1 MDARDQQGEDSKS
14 TDRGKRKMDGEEDS
28 KPVINQQ
35 MASQSPNIGCSQLY
49 FHVIEI
55 AADKVGYVVGKNR
68 ATIGGIQQS
77 SGAWI
82 WIESGNA
89 PGTYRRVHLGGT
101 REQIQS
107 AEKDIY
113 EVLGQ
118 CPDRRANPIPHRHL
132 PEPSSYGY
140 INRPGLR
147 PESQAVGSYPAHS
160 SYYGDSSTQP
170 SLWGPMPRSLS
181 IHPSNLGNHPIQPA
195 AQYQANPSGRHPTAH
210 WPGSLWN
217 HPIQPAAQDHSN
229 PSGGHP
235 AVPWPGS
242 LWNHP
247 IQPVAQYQANPSAMP
262 PAPWPGSD
270 LPSSSSAN
278 YGYHANPSTTP
289 ATSQS
294 GTCPAPLFDTTNNP
308 PTHVTTQSQTTTS
321 GMPSESSREII
332 PATQLHHNK
341 PIQPEAGDE
350 AYSSAMHASTSRKRQ
365 RK

>member
-1 MDARDQQGEDSKS
+1 
-14 TDRGKRKMDGEEDS
+14 
-28 KPVINQQ
+28 

-82 WIESGNA
+82 WIESGECT

-118 CPDRRANPIPHRHL
+118 CPDRRVNPIPHRHL

-147 PESQAVGSYPAHS
+147 PESQAAGSYPAHS

-170 SLWGPMPRSLS
+170 SLWGPMPSPSGRHAAPSPGSLS

-247 IQPVAQYQANPSAMP
+247 IQPAAQYQANPSAMP

-332 PATQLHHNK
+332 PATQLHHNN

-350 AYSSAMHASTSRKRQ
+350 AYSSAMHASTSRKHQ

>member
-1 MDARDQQGEDSKS
+1 MLITSDQF
-14 TDRGKRKMDGEEDS
+14 
-28 KPVINQQ
+28 VN
-35 MASQSPNIGCSQLY
+35 L
-49 FHVIEI
+49 
-55 AADKVGYVVGKNR
+55 
-68 ATIGGIQQS
+68 
-77 SGAWI
+77 
-82 WIESGNA
+82 
-89 PGTYRRVHLGGT
+89 L
-101 REQIQS
+101 
-107 AEKDIY
+107 
-113 EVLGQ
+113 Q
-118 CPDRRANPIPHRHL
+118 CPDRRVNPIPHRHL

-147 PESQAVGSYPAHS
+147 PEFQAAGSYPAHS

-170 SLWGPMPRSLS
+170 SLWGPMPSPSGRHAAPSSGSLS

-195 AQYQANPSGRHPTAH
+195 AQYQANPSGRHPAAP

-217 HPIQPAAQDHSN
+217 HPIQPAAQDQAN

-247 IQPVAQYQANPSAMP
+247 IQPAAQYQANPSAMP

-294 GTCPAPLFDTTNNP
+294 GTCPAPLEYYTPHVVYHDPISPGFSYQANETVMRPVSQPGAYPIPLFDTTNNP
-308 PTHVTTQSQTTTS
+308 PTHATTQSQTTTS

-332 PATQLHHNK
+332 PATQLHHNN

-350 AYSSAMHASTSRKRQ
+350 AYPSAMHASTSRKRQ

>member
-28 KPVINQQ
+28 KPVINQP

-82 WIESGNA
+82 W
-89 PGTYRRVHLGGT
+89 VLHLGGT

-107 AEKDIY
+107 AEKTFMRC
-113 EVLGQ
+113 L

-170 SLWGPMPRSLS
+170 SLWGPMPT
-181 IHPSNLGNHPIQPA
+181 

-247 IQPVAQYQANPSAMP
+247 IQPAAQYQANPSAMP

-278 YGYHANPSTTP
+278 YGYHENPSTTP

-294 GTCPAPLFDTTNNP
+294 GTCPAPLFDTTSNP

-332 PATQLHHNK
+332 PATQLHHNN

-350 AYSSAMHASTSRKRQ
+350 AYSSATHASTSRKRQ